1 VPWIHLA
8 RASGVPVPTMEALT
22 HLASVVNEIDY
33 LNEGLTLER
42 MGLAGLD
49 RDGMARYVNGAA

>member
-1 VPWIHLA
+1 
-8 RASGVPVPTMEALT
+8 LT

-33 LNEGLTLER
+33 LNEGLTPER

-49 RDGMARYVNGAA
+49 REGMARWVTGTE